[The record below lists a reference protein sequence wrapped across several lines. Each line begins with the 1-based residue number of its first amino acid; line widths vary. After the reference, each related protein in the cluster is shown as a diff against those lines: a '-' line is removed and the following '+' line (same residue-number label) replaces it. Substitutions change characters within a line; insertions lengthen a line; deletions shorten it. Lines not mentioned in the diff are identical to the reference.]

1 VRKQHESVRVEGV
14 CALEREFEGVGVGVG
29 GCACDRVC
37 GVSDDVRCL
46 RRCAAEVFKR
56 EQLHSPLTLRER
68 PSSPPPDDTLGSSLA
83 IDRLRSSRNT
93 VGMMA
98 YASSEQTSATPSKPA
113 LGSQASWSTT

>member
-1 VRKQHESVRVEGV
+1 VGV
-14 CALEREFEGVGVGVG
+14 GAGVGVG
-29 GCACDRVC
+29 GCACERVC
-37 GVSDDVRCL
+37 V
-46 RRCAAEVFKR
+46 RCAAEVFKR

-98 YASSEQTSATPSKPA
+98 CASSEQTSATPSEPA
-113 LGSQASWSTT
+113 LGSQWPVGQTPGLEN